1 MEEREAKRICLERRA
16 GFSRAKEDLIS
27 KLPDSLI
34 TQILLY
40 LPIKKAV
47 RTCVLSKRWESIW
60 LSIPWL
66 DLDSEEFPNYKAF
79 VIFMDRFVDFSREQK
94 SCLHKLKLSIQKIW
108 SDQYRITRWIDFVAT
123 RKLQHLD
130 VECLFV
136 KRECFEVMPLSLYIC
151 ETLITLRLHRIYL
164 DSFESVSLPRL
175 KTMHLELNVYDNDAG
190 LESLISSC
198 PVLEDLSIV
207 RSVDY
212 NDNVNVLRVHS
223 QTLTSLSV
231 EFDLGEW
238 GLGLFCFGQRDLG
251 LWIDAPRLKYLN
263 FKHEL
268 SDSKTVSNLNSL
280 VKVNFVGSFRI
291 SDGGRLSKQQMAR
304 NFFIGISK
312 VRDLNISAHILELI
326 NCYLKVEPLP
336 QFFNLSYLEAEFCSS
351 DVKILE
357 SLQTLLESCP
367 NLKSIVLDL
376 TDSTTVDT
384 SQTRVPFVPQCLLS
398 SLEFVDIRGKFMA
411 EPVAVELA
419 RYFVENSVILKKIVM
434 RLGYFMPGEEDS
446 VALKDLLATPRRS
459 STCQIE
465 VCEPLNFFDYVDFF

>member
-1 MEEREAKRICLERRA
+1 MEERKAKRICLERCA

-34 TQILLY
+34 TQILSY
-40 LPIKKAV
+40 LPTKKAV
-47 RTCVLSKRWESIW
+47 RTCVLSNRWKSLW
-60 LSIPWL
+60 LSIPGL

-123 RKLQHLD
+123 RKLQYLD
-130 VECLFV
+130 VECLYV
-136 KRECFEVMPLSLYIC
+136 KRECFEVMPLSFYIC
-151 ETLITLRLHRIYL
+151 KTLITLRLHRVYL
-164 DSFESVSLPRL
+164 DGFESVSLPRL

-190 LESLISSC
+190 LESFISSC

-231 EFDLGEW
+231 EFDL
-238 GLGLFCFGQRDLG
+238 
-251 LWIDAPRLKYLN
+251 
-263 FKHEL
+263 
-268 SDSKTVSNLNSL
+268 
-280 VKVNFVGSFRI
+280 
-291 SDGGRLSKQQMAR
+291 
-304 NFFIGISK
+304 
-312 VRDLNISAHILELI
+312 
-326 NCYLKVEPLP
+326 
-336 QFFNLSYLEAEFCSS
+336 EFCSS

-357 SLQTLLESCP
+357 TLQTLLESCP

-384 SQTRVPFVPQCLLS
+384 SQTRVRFVPQCLLS
-398 SLEFVDIRGKFMA
+398 SLEFVEISGKFMA

-419 RYFVENSVILKKIVM
+419 RYFVENSVILKKIVL
-434 RLGYFMPGEEDS
+434 RFGYVMPGEEDS
-446 VALKDLLATPRRS
+446 VALKDLLAIPRRS

-465 VCEPLNFFDYVDFF
+465 ICEPLNFVDFVDFF